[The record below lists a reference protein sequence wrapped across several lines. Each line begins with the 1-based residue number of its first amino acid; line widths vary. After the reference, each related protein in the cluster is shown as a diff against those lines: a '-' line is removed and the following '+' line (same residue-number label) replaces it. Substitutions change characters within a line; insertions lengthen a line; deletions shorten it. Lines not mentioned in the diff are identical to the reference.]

1 MITLAA
7 EFEGMQSRADKSWK
21 LIFGTQELTPE
32 EIGKIGGA
40 QNNVCFLAINPNPF
54 SSEQEKVINDTKAEL
69 ADEGKSPSQRL
80 RGVLFV
86 AVMRICTASMAGT
99 SNSSRTAP
107 SPRDMRRWRAGS
119 VKLWA
124 SWAPAGSRAK
134 RSRRSNRLNS
144 TPPTKRCSSISRK
157 R

>member
-21 LIFGTQELTPE
+21 LVFGTQELTPE

-54 SSEQEKVINDTKAEL
+54 TSEQEKIVSQTKAEL
-69 ADEGKSPSQRL
+69 AEEGKSPSQRL

-86 AVMRICTASMAGT
+86 AWKNDSMGYDNFHDYYIVQMEKII
-99 SNSSRTAP
+99 SHFKS
-107 SPRDMRRWRAGS
+107 
-119 VKLWA
+119 KL
-124 SWAPAGSRAK
+124 P
-134 RSRRSNRLNS
+134 
-144 TPPTKRCSSISRK
+144 
-157 R
+157 

>member
-21 LIFGTQELTPE
+21 LVFGTQELTPD

-54 SSEQEKVINDTKAEL
+54 SKEQEKAINETKAEL

-86 AVMRICTASMAGT
+86 AFKN
-99 SNSSRTAP
+99 NSEGYEIFNDYYIKKMEQIIDHFKS
-107 SPRDMRRWRAGS
+107 
-119 VKLWA
+119 KL
-124 SWAPAGSRAK
+124 P
-134 RSRRSNRLNS
+134 
-144 TPPTKRCSSISRK
+144 
-157 R
+157 